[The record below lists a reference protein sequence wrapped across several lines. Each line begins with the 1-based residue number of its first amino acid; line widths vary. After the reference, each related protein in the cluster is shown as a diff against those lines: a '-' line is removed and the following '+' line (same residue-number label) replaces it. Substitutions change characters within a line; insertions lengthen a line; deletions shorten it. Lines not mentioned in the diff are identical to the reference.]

1 MVTLVEEKAKAEE
14 AQAIV
19 KNAILTLDS
28 KFNSILINCLIHL
41 YPIYLT
47 SADFKLEQAE
57 IKGI

>member
-1 MVTLVEEKAKAEE
+1 MVTLVEEKADTEE

-28 KFNSILINCLIHL
+28 KFNSILINYLFHL
-41 YPIYLT
+41 YPIYPT
-47 SADFKLEQAE
+47 SANFKLEQAE